1 MIHDLSCIEAMSRHP
16 EVTVQSAPQSSNP
29 TKSQNSRCMAAIVVQ
44 FTYRILAAYAE
55 PMLLGS
61 KHLRCYNAKRC

>member
-1 MIHDLSCIEAMSRHP
+1 MIHDLSCIVASLLIPTSMSRHP

-55 PMLLGS
+55 PMLLGP
-61 KHLRCYNAKRC
+61 Y